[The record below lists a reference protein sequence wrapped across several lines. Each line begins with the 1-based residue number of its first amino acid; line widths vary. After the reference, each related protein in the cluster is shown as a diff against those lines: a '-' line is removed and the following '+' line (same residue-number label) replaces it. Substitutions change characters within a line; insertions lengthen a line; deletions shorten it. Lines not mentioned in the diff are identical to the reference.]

1 MMFKYQSNSIRKTAH
16 RNGAGLRTNAA
27 NRKGAALVELAVC
40 LPVLMIL
47 ILGSIEATG
56 AIFVRQALTTAA
68 YEAAREASRTGAT
81 TATATERGQAVLDAR
96 RIQNST
102 ISFTPADVAAA
113 TRGSLITIEVTATL
127 NGNSPFTGRVI
138 PNQVNRVRT
147 VMVKE

>member
-1 MMFKYQSNSIRKTAH
+1 MYQ
-16 RNGAGLRTNAA
+16 RNLTEKMRSHPFGVSLRTKPN

-68 YEAAREASRTGAT
+68 YEAAREASRTGST
-81 TATATERGQAVLDAR
+81 TATATARGQAVLDAR
-96 RIQNST
+96 RIRNST
-102 ISFTPADVAAA
+102 ISFTPADISSAS
-113 TRGSLITIEVTATL
+113 RGSLITIQVTATL

-138 PNQVNRVRT
+138 PDQVNRVRT

>member
-1 MMFKYQSNSIRKTAH
+1 MRQKKSHKRSNS
-16 RNGAGLRTNAA
+16 GLTGPRARIA
-27 NRKGAALVELAVC
+27 CKERKGAALVELAVC
-40 LPVLMIL
+40 LPVLMVL

-81 TATATERGQAVLDAR
+81 NSSAAARGQAVLDAR
-96 RIQNST
+96 RIQNSS
-102 ISFTPADVAAA
+102 IVFTPADIA
-113 TRGSLITIEVTATL
+113 TASRGSIITIEVTAPL
-127 NGNSPFTGRVI
+127 RGNSPFTGRVI